1 MKNRRFQHDS
11 EGHRAEFILFSE
23 LNPPKHI
30 KNPTPEDML
39 GGVFDS
45 LPDIGFGDTS
55 RYNTDDQQAT
65 INALRSAFTLLTVK
79 QRGVIYKKFYQNKSI
94 QEIAKEMGI
103 SHSATYRLLNR
114 AVKDLKYLLLK
125 DKEQATDD
133 ETLKSG
139 KMVDLDEILFALKTR
154 IHSCHYLRKKSKEEI
169 YKLVDEIDKMV
180 MSSKPKSENSLI
192 SG

>member
-1 MKNRRFQHDS
+1 MKNRRFQYDS
-11 EGHRAEFILFSE
+11 QGHRAEFILFSE
-23 LNPPKHI
+23 LNPPEHI
-30 KNPTPEDML
+30 TNPTPEDML
-39 GGVFDS
+39 GGVFDL

-55 RYNTDDQQAT
+55 RYNTEDQQAT

-94 QEIAKEMGI
+94 QEIAKEMSI

-114 AVKDLKYLLLK
+114 AIKDLKYLLLK
-125 DKEQATDD
+125 DKEQATDS

-154 IHSCHYLRKKSKEEI
+154 IHGCRYLRKDGKDEI
-169 YKLVDEIDKMV
+169 YKLIDEIDKKILV
-180 MSSKPKSENSLI
+180 SKPKCRNS
-192 SG
+192 